1 MGLRG
6 PGAARAKAAREEAAK
21 SKRRL
26 PWKKNGLSRSERVI
40 AFLEF
45 LPITK
50 GRLAGTTMK
59 LLPEQREFIEQVYGE
74 DAVAAGVDLA
84 IKSEPRGNGKTGLI
98 SGLGCCHLVG
108 PECEK
113 RGEIYSAG
121 IDRQQ
126 AGIMFNEMEAIL
138 LAVPEFA
145 GAVNIQRFHKKI
157 EVIDPD
163 HDGFG
168 SVYEALSQD
177 ARRAHGLAPSFWVY
191 DELAQAKSRELLD
204 NLMTARGKRK
214 RSLGMVISTQAATD
228 DHPLSQLIDDAEL
241 GLDSSIVLHLSAAPE
256 DADPYAEETIR
267 ACNPAVGVFLD
278 LETILKEAERAK
290 RSPAFEPAFRNLRL
304 NQRVDSNA
312 DKRLVTKPVWTA
324 CGGEVI
330 DQEELLGRKCYGALD
345 LSGKHDLTS
354 LTLVFPD
361 EAAEPTYDVL
371 QFFWTP
377 EGSMDARKDR
387 ERRIMKQWID
397 QGFITP
403 VPGPTIRYRFIAEQ
417 LATISQMFDL
427 ELLAFDPWRMDDL
440 RADLRDIGLEDL
452 PMEGFIQG
460 FKSFGPAVEQMV
472 ECALTGR
479 IRHGDNPVLTA
490 CVANAITIADAAG
503 NLKVDKDASNQASLL
518 RIDGAVTLIMALG
531 IAKRFEAENGPS
543 VYEDDEF
550 YV

>member
-6 PGAARAKAAREEAAK
+6 PGAARAKAAREEAEK

-26 PWKKNGLSRSERVI
+26 PWKKKGLSRVERVV

-50 GRLAGTTMK
+50 GRLAGKRMK
-59 LLPEQREFIEQVYGE
+59 LLPEQRDFIEQVYGE
-74 DAVAAGVDLA
+74 EAMAAGVDLA

-98 SGLGCCHLVG
+98 SGLGCCHMVG
-108 PECEK
+108 PECER
-113 RGEIYSAG
+113 RGEVYSAG

-145 GAVNIQRFHKKI
+145 GVVNIQRFHKKI

-163 HDGFG
+163 HEGFG

-228 DHPLSQLIDDAEL
+228 DHPLSQLIDDAAM
-241 GLDSSIVLHLSAAPE
+241 GLDSSVVLHLSSAPE
-256 DADPYAEETIR
+256 DADPFSKETIK
-267 ACNPAVGVFLD
+267 ACNPAVDVFLD
-278 LETILKEAERAK
+278 LDTILKEAERAK

-312 DKRLVTKPVWTA
+312 DKRLVTRPVWKA
-324 CGGEVI
+324 CGGELI
-330 DQEELLGRKCYGALD
+330 DPEELRGRRCYGALD

-361 EAAEPTYDVL
+361 ESPEPVYDVL

-377 EGSMDARKDR
+377 EGRMEERRDR
-387 ERRIMKQWID
+387 ERRAMQQWID
-397 QGFITP
+397 QGFIIP

-417 LATISQMFDL
+417 LATITQMYQLD
-427 ELLAFDPWRMDDL
+427 LLAFDPWRIDDL
-440 RADLRDIGLEDL
+440 KTDLRDIGLDDL

-479 IRHGDNPVLTA
+479 LRHGDNPVLTA
-490 CVANAITIADAAG
+490 CVANAVTISDAAG
-503 NLKVDKDASNQASLL
+503 NLKIDKDDSNRAALL
-518 RIDGAVTLIMALG
+518 RIDGAVTLVMALG

-543 VYEDDEF
+543 AYEEEF